1 MRWMP
6 RRRLV
11 AAHDHPAPSWL
22 PPAVFLVCVF
32 ATIFSLV
39 RAEAWRSLLAWTDYN
54 SYVHARLRLFDE
66 LTFFEFV
73 NVYTLLPLSAGY
85 LILSDRRRRVT
96 AGAVV
101 VVLALQYPLAQ
112 RKVLLVSVLLIASAI
127 YLYRHAGW
135 APRSAVRSRHQI
147 RWLAGGPAVIY
158 VAYVGL
164 TLITVLGPGSG
175 AFRNLT
181 PDADRERRAHLKI
194 PRLGDDASV
203 SFRLDEEAIQRIQSN
218 RALSVTLYV
227 LLSPLTRTSV
237 AAVTYPVVFPRVQ
250 PVLPAGCRTGH
261 SRIWQHAR
269 RQPAHLQR
277 ALGPNTGS
285 VRLGRR
291 FPSRCIRRGG
301 CGWRSSAR
309 CWSGWGLRSHGGTS
323 RGSRGRR
330 YCVVLYAR

>member
-1 MRWMP
+1 M
-6 RRRLV
+6 
-11 AAHDHPAPSWL
+11 
-22 PPAVFLVCVF
+22 
-32 ATIFSLV
+32 
-39 RAEAWRSLLAWTDYN
+39 
-54 SYVHARLRLFDE
+54 HARLRLFDE

-73 NVYTLLPLSAGY
+73 NVYTFLPLSAGY

-96 AGAVV
+96 AGAVAA
-101 VVLALQYPLAQ
+101 VLALQYPLAQ

-175 AFRNLT
+175 AFKNLT

-203 SFRLDEEAIQRIQSN
+203 SFRLDEGAIQRIQSN

-250 PVLPAGCRTGH
+250 PYYPLDVGQDILGFGAMPDDNLLIYSVLWPEHGIGAIGAPFPVALYSQGGLWLAFLGSLLVGLGLALAWRH
-261 SRIWQHAR
+261 VS
-269 RQPAHLQR
+269 RQPRPTILCS
-277 ALGPNTGS
+277 P
-285 VRLGRR
+285 VRRGD
-291 FPSRCIRRGG
+291 PGIRRVH
-301 CGWRSSAR
+301 CD
-309 CWSGWGLRSHGGTS
+309 
-323 RGSRGRR
+323 
-330 YCVVLYAR
+330 